1 MLLEPPHDENRI
13 LDLPWEGSDTSF
25 ARIRFT
31 ALLCFTLPLVGSFA
45 FTMFLNRFRC
55 LFHFNPACVR
65 TELGCCFLFVCLS
78 CVPETGVCVCV
89 WVCNALLSPLCFTCC
104 PGNPKTP
111 PCHAIGSAQPNELP
125 AASSASQSRNGTDH
139 MTMCATPTHR
149 HLQSILCLHVR
160 SCSVILKCVIVVCI
174 IFQSF

>member
-31 ALLCFTLPLVGSFA
+31 ALLCFTLPLVGLFA

-65 TELGCCFLFVCLS
+65 APSLVVVFCLYACHVS
-78 CVPETGVCVCV
+78 LKQVCVCV
-89 WVCNALLSPLCFTCC
+89 CEYVMLCFLRSASPAAQVTLRPHPAMPLAPLSPMSFLLLPVPASPVTVQTIWLCVPHPPTATCSRSSVC
-104 PGNPKTP
+104 MFV
-111 PCHAIGSAQPNELP
+111 AV
-125 AASSASQSRNGTDH
+125 ASSW
-139 MTMCATPTHR
+139 
-149 HLQSILCLHVR
+149 
-160 SCSVILKCVIVVCI
+160 SVW
-174 IFQSF
+174 